1 MMNNI
6 NHYVPLNYEKRG
18 EQKEKNLESLKVKL
32 LRLSKEKRELILRR
46 LGLKELKNLSSY
58 GIAEMERLIE
68 RETI

>member
-1 MMNNI
+1 MNNI